1 MASILKLLN
10 INLIS
15 IVQPFISARPKVGC
29 ITHFLLGTELMSS
42 TQANLAEKKI
52 NVLIVD
58 DHLLLSETV
67 AAGLMQEGRYE
78 IDLVTCFEEAVE
90 KIEQNGRY
98 DVVLLDYQLPD
109 SQGLQALRR
118 MIELNNGSV
127 ALFSGVANPST
138 VQLAMEQ
145 GASGFIPKTSSLKRL
160 GHAIHFIAD
169 GEVYLQAD
177 YLRQFSS
184 SNGDPQ
190 FGLKPLE
197 LQVLSYL
204 CEGMQNKEIGRA
216 LDINETI
223 VKMHVKAICHKLGLR
238 NRTEVALAAVKMGLV

>member
-1 MASILKLLN
+1 M
-10 INLIS
+10 
-15 IVQPFISARPKVGC
+15 P
-29 ITHFLLGTELMSS
+29 S
-42 TQANLAEKKI
+42 TQASLSEKKI

-58 DHLLLSETV
+58 DHLLVSETV
-67 AAGLMQEGRYE
+67 AAGLMQEGRYDIE
-78 IDLVTCFEEAVE
+78 IATSFVEAAE
-90 KIEQNGRY
+90 KIKQNGRY

-118 MIELNNGSV
+118 LIEFNSGSV

-160 GHAIHFIAD
+160 SHAINFIAD
-169 GEVYLQAD
+169 GETYLQAD
-177 YLRQFSS
+177 YLRQFSL

-197 LQVLSYL
+197 MQVLGYI

-216 LDINETI
+216 LDVNETVI
-223 VKMHVKAICHKLGLR
+223 KMHVKAICRKLGLR